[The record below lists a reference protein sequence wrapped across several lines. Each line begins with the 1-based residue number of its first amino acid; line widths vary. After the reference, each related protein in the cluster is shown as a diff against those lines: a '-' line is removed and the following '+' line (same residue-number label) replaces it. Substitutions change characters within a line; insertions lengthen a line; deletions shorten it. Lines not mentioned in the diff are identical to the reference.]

1 MSHIRFAASFLVVV
15 VTCAGSA
22 AAQDRPRGFIGIN
35 GGYQASTTEF
45 DDNFT
50 FTAHQET
57 GTTRVSYPIDAGP
70 AFDAGGGIRLW
81 RGLGVGVAVSRFTI
95 DSTVSATSS
104 IPHPFFLRQNR
115 EVSGEAEGIRREET
129 GIHVQAQYSVPLG
142 RRLQLTL
149 MAGPSLLQVSQA
161 VVIDVNYTEEYP
173 YDTAAFSGVDSTRK
187 KGSKVGFNAGADVRW
202 MFTRNIGL
210 GVMAR
215 FTRATVDLDPV
226 DDRTIT
232 VDAGGAQVGVGLRV
246 GF

>member
-1 MSHIRFAASFLVVV
+1 MSHIRFAASLLIVV

-22 AAQDRPRGFIGIN
+22 AAQDRPRGFIGLN

-70 AFDAGGGIRLW
+70 AFDAGAGIRVW
-81 RGLGVGVAVSRFTI
+81 RRLGVGVAVSRFTI

-115 EVSGEAEGIRREET
+115 EVSGEADGIRREET

-173 YDTAAFSGVDSTRK
+173 YDTASFSGVDSTRK
-187 KGSKVGFNAGADVRW
+187 KGSKAGFNAGADVRW
-202 MFTRNIGL
+202 MFTRNIGV
-210 GVMAR
+210 GMMAR
-215 FTRATVDLDPV
+215 FARATVDLDPV